1 MHRNQVN
8 EQDKQTPVS
17 AHYVNLLHLHKH
29 YDQGCVVFCRWFR
42 TDLSASDAE
51 RVLRDHDE
59 GCFVARDSFGSPGDF
74 ALSIK

>member
-8 EQDKQTPVS
+8 EQDKQTPV
-17 AHYVNLLHLHKH
+17 
-29 YDQGCVVFCRWFR
+29 WFR

-74 ALSIK
+74 ALSIKVGETVQHVLVKRDQQVRKCF